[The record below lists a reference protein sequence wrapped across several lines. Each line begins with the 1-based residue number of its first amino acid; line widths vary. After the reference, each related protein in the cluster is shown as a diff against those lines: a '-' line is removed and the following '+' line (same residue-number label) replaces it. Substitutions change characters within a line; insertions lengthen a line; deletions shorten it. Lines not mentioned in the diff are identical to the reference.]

1 MADLDLDVNTTDP
14 EALAK
19 VFEQIESGQDLQT
32 IDTKTEAATSQT
44 PQAESAGTSKEQ
56 QAAQGQTDQDD
67 DGAAGVA
74 TKDGKHVIPYSVLKS
89 ERERATRAEQLA
101 QEMRERVEALEAM
114 VKSGNQGANNG
125 ESARTDQQQPAA
137 AEQLSQEDLESL
149 KEDFPTVYKAVMAS
163 MAKAQALEA
172 KLQPVEESVRNAQE
186 DQARTAADTVQ
197 DAIDSIPKLSHIQ
210 ANDPEAFELAKQFD
224 ATLRTQKS
232 WASKSLA
239 ERFQKVSEMVEA
251 AIGPIEVPGAKPTA
265 SQPSAEELRKA
276 AIAKASSATKRDVP
290 TSLSEFPAGQ
300 APATDERA
308 AAEQLSPLQLAEK
321 FSKMSSE
328 DMDAYFRAL

>member
-1 MADLDLDVNTTDP
+1 MAELALELNTSDP

-19 VFEQIESGQDLQT
+19 VFEQIESGEDLQT
-32 IDTKTEAATSQT
+32 IEEKPEAATSQT
-44 PQAESAGTSKEQ
+44 TQDETAGTSKEQ
-56 QAAQGQTDQDD
+56 QAEQGQTDQDD

-186 DQARTAADTVQ
+186 DQARTAAETVQ
-197 DAIDSIPKLSHIQ
+197 DAIDSVPKLAHIQ

-224 ATLRTQKS
+224 ATLRTQKA
-232 WASKSLA
+232 WASRTLA

-251 AIGPIEVPGAKPTA
+251 AVGPIEVPGAKPT
-265 SQPSAEELRKA
+265 SQPSAEDLRKA
-276 AIAKASSATKRDVP
+276 AIAKASSATRRDVP

-308 AAEQLSPLQLAEK
+308 AVEQLSALQLAEK
-321 FSKMSSE
+321 FSRMSPDE
-328 DMDAYFRAL
+328 MDAYFRAL